1 MGNPVLNIDD
11 RGPMY
16 ARMLVYDTQPME
28 QDLQI
33 TGTPVVSLHVESDNA
48 DGALLVYLE
57 DVDPNGVSR
66 YLTEGGL
73 RVIHR
78 TVSTNPHFDQN
89 APYHSFNREDAAPLV
104 PGQVAEVTF
113 QLWPTSV
120 LIQRGHR
127 LRLAIAGADAE
138 TFDRVPET
146 GTPVVVVHRTAAHP
160 SRVDLPVVR

>member
-1 MGNPVLNIDD
+1 
-11 RGPMY
+11 
-16 ARMLVYDTQPME
+16 MLVYDTPPMD

-33 TGTPVVSLHVESDNA
+33 TGTPVVSLYVDSDHA

-66 YLTEGGL
+66 YVTEGGL

-78 TVSTNPHFDQN
+78 TVSTNPHFEQT
-89 APYHSFNREDAAPLV
+89 APYHSFDRQDAAPLV
-104 PGQVAEVTF
+104 PGEIAEITF

-120 LIQRGHR
+120 RIQRGHR

-138 TFDRVPET
+138 TFDRIPET
-146 GTPVVVVHRTAAHP
+146 GTPTIAVHRTTAHP
-160 SRVDLPVVR
+160 SHLNLPVVVTQSEGNDS